1 MIATS
6 RHFPFFRAKTKAP
19 STTKPKD
26 LRTYDY
32 NNGAKKMSDSINTEQ
47 TEEIVDNSAP
57 QAENELATL
66 KEEMARVKEQLQ
78 RVAAES
84 ENFRRRQ
91 EANFEKRL
99 DSAKDDLVR
108 RFLPFIDNLEMALK
122 ASQEKGDYTALASG
136 VELVHKNVLKVLSDL
151 DIKPIEA
158 MGATFD
164 PTWHEAVMMEQRE
177 DVADETIV
185 AEFTRG
191 YRCGDRVIR
200 PSMVKVARNS

>member
-1 MIATS
+1 
-6 RHFPFFRAKTKAP
+6 
-19 STTKPKD
+19 
-26 LRTYDY
+26 
-32 NNGAKKMSDSINTEQ
+32 MSDSTNTAKTEEVATEQEKVATEQ
-47 TEEIVDNSAP
+47 TEKVTTEQTEKVTKS
-57 QAENELATL
+57 NEPESQTELEAL
-66 KEEMARVKEQLQ
+66 REEVSRIKEQLK

-84 ENFRRRQ
+84 DNFRRRQ

-122 ASQEKGDYTALASG
+122 ASQEKSDYAALASG
-136 VELVHKNVLKVLSDL
+136 VELVHKNVLKVLADL

-158 MGATFD
+158 VGAAFD

-185 AEFTRG
+185 AEFTKG
-191 YRCGDRVIR
+191 YRCGNRVIR
-200 PSMVKVARNS
+200 PSMVKVARNN